1 MEDPTISDGLLSK
14 AIKRGL
20 AGDDREQIAEDLKKS
35 IQEGRLKRSEN
46 SSSFIMTINMNGP
59 AKGKGTEEKRRICF
73 RSYCVVLLR
82 PVQYSAKNYQE
93 KLT

>member
-1 MEDPTISDGLLSK
+1 MEEPTISDGLLST
-14 AIKRGL
+14 AIKRVL

-35 IQEGRLKRSEN
+35 IQEGRLKGSEN

-59 AKGKGTEEKRRICF
+59 AEGKGTAEKRRICF
-73 RSYCVVLLR
+73 RLYCVVLLR

-93 KLT
+93 NLT